1 MDFCAAFLVCGVKI
15 MRIEY
20 LLKLL
25 KANSGGVTVYL

>member
-20 LLKLL
+20 LLKIILVDD
-25 KANSGGVTVYL
+25 KKIKFYC

>member
-20 LLKLL
+20 LLKII
-25 KANSGGVTVYL
+25 KTRWRN